1 MHNFANLHNM
11 CYNYIIILMWEI
23 FCGGL
28 AMNKTAVGILMVVLA
43 YAFAFFLSVG
53 VSMEK
58 TTHHAPEAQLPMN
71 VSQKYAN
78 IQLLNRYGY
87 ISNSELQPLYDHPKS
102 DMSLEEY
109 SSFLDQF
116 LEGMEAELLEI
127 YCKYEIKE
135 D

>member
-1 MHNFANLHNM
+1 MT
-11 CYNYIIILMWEI
+11 
-23 FCGGL
+23 
-28 AMNKTAVGILMVVLA
+28 KTFVGIVSVLLA
-43 YAFAFFLSVG
+43 YAFAFFLSVS

-58 TTHHAPEAQLPMN
+58 NNRYAPEAQLPLN

-87 ISNSELQPLYDHPKS
+87 ISTSELQPLYDHPKS

-109 SSFLDQF
+109 SAFLDQF
-116 LEGMEAELLEI
+116 LEGREVELQEI
-127 YCKYEIKE
+127 YCKSELKE